1 MKLSI
6 VVPCYNEE
14 EVVPFFYDE
23 TVNELNKINIDY
35 ELIFVDDGSKDNT
48 LSILK
53 RLSKKD
59 KNIKIISFS
68 RNFGKESAMLAGLE
82 KVAGDYAVI
91 MDADLQN
98 PPHLLKDMLAIL
110 QTGEYDCVATYRK
123 ERKGEPILKS
133 LFSNWFYGL
142 ANLITDVKMVNGASD
157 YRMMTKAMVQS
168 LLEMKEYFRFTKGMF
183 AWVGY
188 KTKYI
193 EYENIKRKA
202 GKTKWSFLS
211 LFKYALE
218 GVISFTI
225 TPLRMAT
232 VLGLFTIFIAL
243 IYIIYILICGSALA
257 GWTAVI
263 LIVLLLG
270 GFQLLSLGIIGEY
283 LGRTYYEAKRRPS
296 YIIKE
301 YIEYDK

>member
-1 MKLSI
+1 
-6 VVPCYNEE
+6 
-14 EVVPFFYDE
+14 
-23 TVNELNKINIDY
+23 
-35 ELIFVDDGSKDNT
+35 
-48 LSILK
+48 
-53 RLSKKD
+53 
-59 KNIKIISFS
+59 
-68 RNFGKESAMLAGLE
+68 
-82 KVAGDYAVI
+82 
-91 MDADLQN
+91 
-98 PPHLLKDMLAIL
+98 MLAIL